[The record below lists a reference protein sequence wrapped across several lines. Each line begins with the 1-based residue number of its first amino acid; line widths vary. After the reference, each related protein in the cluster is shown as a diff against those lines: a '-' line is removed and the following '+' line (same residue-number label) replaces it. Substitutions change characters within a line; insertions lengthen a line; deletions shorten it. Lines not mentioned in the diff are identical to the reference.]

1 MLGEMVMH
9 NTLTLC
15 AQEVEKTRLVPSGTF
30 PPAAVT
36 ITRQLPK
43 KKDEK
48 KKMKKKKKKKNP
60 MGADPPPKKKKKNL
74 MWGHPT
80 PGRS

>member
-43 KKDEK
+43 KKIQKKDK
-48 KKMKKKKKKKNP
+48 KKRSNKKDQKKIQKK
-60 MGADPPPKKKKKNL
+60 DPKKKIKK
-74 MWGHPT
+74 
-80 PGRS
+80 R